1 MDLEKHPNS
10 LGVSRHRRIKDM
22 PNNLDLKYRPKT
34 FKDLVGKTQRDL
46 AKKVSRLIE
55 NGPRPQRILLYGPP
69 GVGKTSAARIIQSCY
84 MCEGGVS
91 SQPCGDCIGCKGQR
105 SRPWLKKRIQ
115 QAIERIN
122 ETKDSD
128 YKMRINANSVV
139 SIAKA
144 GFADKLKD
152 RLRPD
157 DDLYLFISKLEK

>member
-1 MDLEKHPNS
+1 MALS
-10 LGVSRHRRIKDM
+10 
-22 PNNLDLKYRPKT
+22 
-34 FKDLVGKTQRDL
+34 
-46 AKKVSRLIE
+46 
-55 NGPRPQRILLYGPP
+55 
-69 GVGKTSAARIIQSCY
+69 
-84 MCEGGVS
+84 
-91 SQPCGDCIGCKGQR
+91 QR